1 MNILRQTQYDNV
13 YTYFMNITF
22 HGGAGGVT
30 GSKHLIEYRDTKILL
45 DCGFFRGRRS
55 EARKLNSELPFDAST
70 VDVIVLSHAH
80 LDHCGLLPL
89 MVKQGFAGKIY
100 STPATKDMAQKML
113 QDSAGIQESDYAYLK
128 KKRVSG
134 HEKLAKPLYTRS
146 DIPKTMRQFVTH
158 DYVRNGQGWH
168 EILPGVRLKF
178 YDAGHILGSAVSV
191 LDFKVPKGKF
201 RIGYTGD
208 LGRHNVPLLYDP
220 QYVKDRVDV
229 LLCEAT
235 YGNRVHHT
243 TEEADDKIIEAV
255 KHVCKHK
262 SKLIVPAFSLGRTQ
276 AFVYTL
282 HQLTDSGQIPR
293 IPIYVDSPLA
303 GRVTEV
309 FKKYR
314 HDYDLESREDFPRKG
329 DVPLMFRNLKYT
341 KSREESMALNQMRGP
356 VVIISASGM
365 AEGGRVLHHLKHSL
379 RAKKNLILFTG
390 YQAENTL
397 GRRLIEGATSV
408 RIYGRLYT
416 VNARIEKVN
425 ELSAHADS
433 EELFD
438 YMAHITGLKKV
449 FFVHGE
455 KESAQKIKK
464 LMKKRLPLVQ
474 YHIPNR
480 GDSYE
485 FPITNS

>member
-1 MNILRQTQYDNV
+1 MTLLFII
-13 YTYFMNITF
+13 MKITF

-30 GSKHLIEYRDTKILL
+30 GSKHLIEHRGKKILL
-45 DCGFFRGRRS
+45 DCGFFQGRRS
-55 EARKLNSELPFDAST
+55 EARKLNSELPFDPST
-70 VDVIVLSHAH
+70 IDVVVLSHAH

-89 MVKQGFAGKIY
+89 MVNLGFSGKIW
-100 STPATKDMAQKML
+100 STPATKDVAQKML
-113 QDSAGIQESDYAYLK
+113 KDSASIQESDYNYLK
-128 KKRVSG
+128 KNRIKG
-134 HEKLAKPLYTRS
+134 HETLAKPLYTRN
-146 DIPKTMRQFVTH
+146 DIPKTMRRFVTH
-158 DYVRNGQGWH
+158 DYVRNGGGWL
-168 EILPGVRLKF
+168 EILSGVRLKF

-191 LDFKVPKGKF
+191 LDFRISKGKF

-208 LGRHNVPLLYDP
+208 LGRRDVPLLYDP
-220 QYVKDRVDV
+220 QYIRDRVDV
-229 LLCEAT
+229 LLCEST

-243 TEEADDKIIEAV
+243 SEEADEKIIDAV
-255 KHVCKHK
+255 KHVCANK

-282 HQLTDSGQIPR
+282 HQLTDSGRIPR

-314 HDYDLESREDFPRKG
+314 DDYDLESRADFPRKG

-341 KSREESMALNQMRGP
+341 QSRDESMSLNQARGP
-356 VVIISASGM
+356 MVIISASGM
-365 AEGGRVLHHLKHSL
+365 AEGGRVLHHLKHGL

-397 GRRLIEGATSV
+397 GRRLIEGARSV
-408 RIYGRLYT
+408 RIYGRTYT
-416 VNARIEKVN
+416 VNARIEKIN

-433 EELFD
+433 EELSD
-438 YMAHITGLKKV
+438 YINHIHGLKKV

-455 KESAQKIKK
+455 KESARAVKK
-464 LMKKRLPLVQ
+464 MMKKRLPLVQ

-485 FPITNS
+485 LLK